1 MWIVDS
7 STFIDWM
14 RQGRSPVR
22 ILRPFV
28 LTDQLFTCGVV
39 RVEVLRGA
47 VKPVVKAELGRLF
60 DAMRD
65 VPLSSAVWD
74 RTVDLARRLDR
85 QGQVLPLSDL
95 MISACALHVGATV
108 IASDPHFRAIPGLP
122 VVGDLPSAGVF
133 DMRMVRE

>member
-7 STFIDWM
+7 STFIDWL
-14 RQGRSPVR
+14 RQRRSPVR

-28 LTDQLFTCGVV
+28 LNDQLFTCDVV

-47 VKPVVKAELGRLF
+47 VRPAVKAELDKLF

-65 VPLSSAVWD
+65 IQFSAAVWD
-74 RTVDLARRLDR
+74 RTVDLAWRLDR
-85 QGQVLPLSDL
+85 QSQVLPLSDL

-108 IASDPHFRAIPGLP
+108 VASDPHYRAIPGLP
-122 VVGDLPSAGVF
+122 VVGELPSAGVF
-133 DMRMVRE
+133 GPSAA